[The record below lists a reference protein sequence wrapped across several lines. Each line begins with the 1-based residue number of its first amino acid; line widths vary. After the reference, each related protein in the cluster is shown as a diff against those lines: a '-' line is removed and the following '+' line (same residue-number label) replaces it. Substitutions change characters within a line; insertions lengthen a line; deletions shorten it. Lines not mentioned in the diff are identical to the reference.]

1 MADSEPTN
9 TSTTPQMGQAEMSA
23 LADRLRNRA
32 DSVVMRDQPE
42 QQRDLRAAAS
52 LVMTT
57 ASLIRRLTHLQG
69 ELRRA
74 ADETQD
80 ETTERHLRELLGGG

>member
-1 MADSEPTN
+1 MADSDSTN
-9 TSTTPQMGQAEMSA
+9 ATPTPQMGDAELSA

-52 LVMTT
+52 IVLTN
-57 ASLIRRLTHLQG
+57 ASLIRRLAHLQS

-74 ADETQD
+74 ADETTD
-80 ETTERHLRELLGGG
+80 ESTERHLRELLGGR

>member
-9 TSTTPQMGQAEMSA
+9 PAPTPQMGQAEMSA

-52 LVMTT
+52 LIMTT

-74 ADETQD
+74 ADATED
-80 ETTERHLRELLGGG
+80 ESTERHLRELLGGQ